1 MRVRVGGG
9 VLGHFIHSSFLLL
22 FFCIDDA
29 IWYSV
34 SVAIVWSVVFSFK
47 KFVIKKWE

>member
-34 SVAIVWSVVFSFK
+34 SVAIVLVGGFQF
-47 KFVIKKWE
+47 